1 MNNCISLTAREF
13 WLNEELISSCCCLFV
28 GFENGTWIKAFY
40 NDKFLNWE
48 IESLSE
54 APHLISEGDSEFYY
68 PIKQYLNMPS
78 NEFGGLIETINHN
91 RNSIE
96 LAFSGGVSVLLS
108 YNIKTES
115 EKIELIKKR
124 DFNTF

>member
-40 NDKFLNWE
+40 NDEILNWE

-68 PIKQYLNMPS
+68 PIRHYLNEQE
-78 NEFGGLIETINHN
+78 NKLGELIETKNHN
-91 RNSIE
+91 RNSVE
-96 LAFSGGVSVLLS
+96 LVFSSGSYILLGHDDE
-108 YNIKTES
+108 TES
-115 EKIELIKKR
+115 NKIEVVLKA
-124 DFNTF
+124 